1 MNREGLNEQRDD
13 AGTVCRR
20 AERSA
25 VRFVESGGVVQSE
38 VLAYLNRL
46 SDVIWLFGRLIE
58 HNAGVNS
65 RLREEGQGGPTFS
78 RAW

>member
-1 MNREGLNEQRDD
+1 MAR
-13 AGTVCRR
+13 TVCRR

-25 VRFVESGGVVQSE
+25 VRFVENGGVIQPE

-65 RLREEGQGGPTFS
+65 RLRDDSHTGPKFS

>member
-1 MNREGLNEQRDD
+1 M
-13 AGTVCRR
+13 
-20 AERSA
+20 
-25 VRFVESGGVVQSE
+25 VQPE

-58 HNAGVNS
+58 HNAGVDS
-65 RLREEGQGGPTFS
+65 RLRDENQTGPKFS